1 MGVFEMNIFFY
12 IPHTY
17 IVKEKNGFYGVVE
30 TAGAKAKTEIFRN
43 IPDLSR
49 RLSRPAETATIAVVL
64 ISDRGDLNNFVSIRY
79 LLSDIPFILILPHR
93 DNKTTSIG
101 FDLAPRFLTYAD
113 TDLREVGAVL
123 EKMIENY
130 SDRVVKNKGQ

>member
-1 MGVFEMNIFFY
+1 MNILFY
-12 IPHTY
+12 IPHTH
-17 IVKEKNGFYGVVE
+17 IVKEKQRLYRVVE
-30 TAGAKAKTEIFRN
+30 MAGARAKTEIFRN
-43 IPDLSR
+43 ISDLSC
-49 RLSRPAETATIAVVL
+49 RLSKPADTATIAVVL
-64 ISDRGDLNNFVSIRY
+64 VSGRSDLNNFVSIRH

-130 SDRVVKNKGQ
+130 SNRVVKNKRQ